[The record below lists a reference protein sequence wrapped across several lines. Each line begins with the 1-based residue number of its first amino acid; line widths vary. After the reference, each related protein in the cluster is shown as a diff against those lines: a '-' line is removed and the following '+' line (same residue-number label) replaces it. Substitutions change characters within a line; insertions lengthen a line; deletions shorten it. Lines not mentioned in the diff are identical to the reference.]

1 MHFLWYNLS
10 RGVTMTKIERLD
22 HQGRGIAYID
32 DKITFVENALP
43 GEEVLIKITNSKK
56 KYNEGIVK
64 KYIQKSKKRVDNVCP
79 FYESCGG
86 CNILHMSYNDQ
97 LEYKENK
104 IKDIMK
110 KYANID
116 KLSKII
122 KCDKQFNYRNKVTLK
137 VENNIIGYYKKK
149 SYNLVNIDKC
159 LIIDNEFNKIINDL
173 KKFNLDNIY
182 ELMIRNV
189 DSDNTALTLYLQ
201 KDTNCIQ
208 IDEYCK
214 KNNIILNKIIKNINF
229 KCNEK
234 SKIIGNLGNFK
245 FIISPLSFFQVNTDQ
260 TIKLYD
266 KIIELLEPNKDE
278 NLLDLYCGTGT
289 IGIYVASRVN
299 KVLGVEIV
307 KDAIHDANINKK
319 LNNVNNINFI
329 CGNTEKIIKDVKEKY
344 NAIIVDPPRAGLTE
358 SIIRDIFRIN
368 PDKIIYVS
376 CDPITLARDLKLLQ
390 EKYEVLDV
398 VPVDMFPNTYH
409 VETVCKLKK
418 ICITK

>member
-56 KYNEGIVK
+56 KYNEGIVQ
-64 KYIQKSKKRVDNVCP
+64 KYIQKSEKRVDNVCP

-116 KLSKII
+116 KISKII

-137 VENNIIGYYKKK
+137 VENNIIGYYEKK

-173 KKFNLDNIY
+173 KKFNLDNVY
-182 ELMIRNV
+182 EIMIRNI

-214 KNNIILNKIIKNINF
+214 KNNIILNKIIKNKDF

-234 SKIIGNLGNFK
+234 SKIIGKLGNFK

-266 KIIELLEPNKDE
+266 KILELLEPNKDD

-289 IGIYVASRVN
+289 IGIYVANKVN

-319 LNNVNNINFI
+319 INNANNINFI

-368 PDKIIYVS
+368 PDKIVYVS

-418 ICITK
+418 I

>member
-56 KYNEGIVK
+56 KYNEGIVQ
-64 KYIQKSKKRVDNVCP
+64 KYIQKSEKRVDNVCP

-116 KLSKII
+116 KISKII

-137 VENNIIGYYKKK
+137 VENNIIGYYEKK

-173 KKFNLDNIY
+173 KRFNLDNIY

-214 KNNIILNKIIKNINF
+214 KNNIILNKIIKNKDF

-234 SKIIGNLGNFK
+234 SKIIGKLGKFK

-266 KIIELLEPNKDE
+266 KILEVLEPNKDD

-289 IGIYVASRVN
+289 IGIYVANKVN

-319 LNNVNNINFI
+319 INNVNNINFI

-368 PDKIIYVS
+368 PDKIVYVS

-418 ICITK
+418 I

>member
-56 KYNEGIVK
+56 KYNEGIVQ
-64 KYIQKSKKRVDNVCP
+64 KYIQKSEKRVDNVCS

-116 KLSKII
+116 KISKII

-137 VENNIIGYYKKK
+137 VENNIIGYYEKK

-173 KKFNLDNIY
+173 KKFNLDNVY
-182 ELMIRNV
+182 EIMIRNI

-214 KNNIILNKIIKNINF
+214 KNNIILNKIIKNKDF

-234 SKIIGNLGNFK
+234 SKIIGKLGNFK

-266 KIIELLEPNKDE
+266 KILELLEPNKDD

-289 IGIYVASRVN
+289 IGIYVANKVN

-319 LNNVNNINFI
+319 INNVNNINFI

-358 SIIRDIFRIN
+358 SIIKDIFRIN
-368 PDKIIYVS
+368 PDKIVYVS

-418 ICITK
+418 I

>member
-56 KYNEGIVK
+56 KYNEGIVE
-64 KYIQKSKKRVDNVCP
+64 KYIQKSEKRVDNVCP

-116 KLSKII
+116 KISKII

-137 VENNIIGYYKKK
+137 VENNIIGYYEKK

-173 KKFNLDNIY
+173 KKFNLENIY
-182 ELMIRNV
+182 EIMIRNI

-214 KNNIILNKIIKNINF
+214 KNNIILNKIVKNKDF

-234 SKIIGNLGNFK
+234 SKIIGKLGNFK

-266 KIIELLEPNKDE
+266 KISELLEPNKDD

-289 IGIYVASRVN
+289 IGIYVANKVN

-319 LNNVNNINFI
+319 INNINNINFI

-368 PDKIIYVS
+368 PDKIVYVS

-390 EKYEVLDV
+390 ENYEVLDV

-418 ICITK
+418 I

>member
-56 KYNEGIVK
+56 KYNEGIVE
-64 KYIQKSKKRVDNVCP
+64 KYIQKSEKRVDNVCP

-116 KLSKII
+116 KISKII

-137 VENNIIGYYKKK
+137 VENNIIGYYEKK

-182 ELMIRNV
+182 EIMIRNI

-214 KNNIILNKIIKNINF
+214 KNNIILNKIIKNKDF

-234 SKIIGNLGNFK
+234 SKIIGKLGDFK

-266 KIIELLEPNKDE
+266 KILELLEPNKDD

-289 IGIYVASRVN
+289 IGIYVANKVN

-319 LNNVNNINFI
+319 INSINNINFI

-368 PDKIIYVS
+368 PDKIVYVS

-418 ICITK
+418 I

>member
-56 KYNEGIVK
+56 KYNEGIVQ
-64 KYIQKSKKRVDNVCP
+64 KYIQKSEKRVDNVCP

-104 IKDIMK
+104 NKDIMK

-116 KLSKII
+116 KISKII

-137 VENNIIGYYKKK
+137 VENNIIGYYEKK

-173 KKFNLDNIY
+173 KRFNLDNIY

-214 KNNIILNKIIKNINF
+214 KNNIILNKIIKNKDF

-234 SKIIGNLGNFK
+234 SKIIGKLGNFK

-266 KIIELLEPNKDE
+266 KILEVLEPNKDD

-289 IGIYVASRVN
+289 IGIYVANKVN

-319 LNNVNNINFI
+319 INNVNNINFI

-368 PDKIIYVS
+368 PDKIVYVS

-418 ICITK
+418 I

>member
-56 KYNEGIVK
+56 KYNEGIVQ
-64 KYIQKSKKRVDNVCP
+64 KYIQKSEKRVDNVCP

-116 KLSKII
+116 KISKII

-137 VENNIIGYYKKK
+137 VENNIIGYYEKK

-159 LIIDNEFNKIINDL
+159 LIIDNEFNKIINDH
-173 KKFNLDNIY
+173 KKFNLDNVY
-182 ELMIRNV
+182 EIMIRNV

-214 KNNIILNKIIKNINF
+214 KNNIILNKIIKNKDF

-234 SKIIGNLGNFK
+234 SKIIGKLGNFK

-266 KIIELLEPNKDE
+266 KILELLEPNKDD

-289 IGIYVASRVN
+289 IGIYVANKVN

-319 LNNVNNINFI
+319 INNINNINFI

-368 PDKIIYVS
+368 PDKIVYVS

-418 ICITK
+418 I

>member
-56 KYNEGIVK
+56 KYNEGIVQ
-64 KYIQKSKKRVDNVCP
+64 KYIQKSEKRVDNVCP

-116 KLSKII
+116 KISKII

-137 VENNIIGYYKKK
+137 VENNIIGYYEKK

-173 KKFNLDNIY
+173 KRFNLDNIY

-214 KNNIILNKIIKNINF
+214 KNNIILNKIIKNKDF

-234 SKIIGNLGNFK
+234 SKIIGILGNFK

-266 KIIELLEPNKDE
+266 KILELLEPNKDD

-289 IGIYVASRVN
+289 IGIYVANKVN

-319 LNNVNNINFI
+319 INNVNNINFI

-368 PDKIIYVS
+368 PDKIVYVS

-418 ICITK
+418 I

>member
-56 KYNEGIVK
+56 KYNEGIVE
-64 KYIQKSKKRVDNVCP
+64 KYIQKSEKRVDNVCP

-116 KLSKII
+116 KISKII

-137 VENNIIGYYKKK
+137 VENNIIGYYEKK

-182 ELMIRNV
+182 ELMIRNI

-214 KNNIILNKIIKNINF
+214 KNNIILNKIIKNKDF

-234 SKIIGNLGNFK
+234 SKIIGKLGDFK

-266 KIIELLEPNKDE
+266 KILELLEPNKDD

-289 IGIYVASRVN
+289 IGIYVANKVN

-319 LNNVNNINFI
+319 INSINNINFI

-368 PDKIIYVS
+368 PDKIVYVS

-418 ICITK
+418 I

>member
-56 KYNEGIVK
+56 KYNEGIVE
-64 KYIQKSKKRVDNVCP
+64 KYIQKSEKRVDNICP

-116 KLSKII
+116 KISKII

-137 VENNIIGYYKKK
+137 VENNIIGYYEKK

-173 KKFNLDNIY
+173 KKFNLENIY
-182 ELMIRNV
+182 EIMIRNI

-214 KNNIILNKIIKNINF
+214 KNNIILNKIIKNKDF

-234 SKIIGNLGNFK
+234 SKIIGKLGDFK

-266 KIIELLEPNKDE
+266 KILELLEPNKDD

-289 IGIYVASRVN
+289 IGIYVANKVN

-319 LNNVNNINFI
+319 INSINNINFI

-368 PDKIIYVS
+368 PDKIVYVS

-418 ICITK
+418 I

>member
-56 KYNEGIVK
+56 KYNEGIVQ
-64 KYIQKSKKRVDNVCP
+64 KYIQKSEKLVDNVCP

-116 KLSKII
+116 KISKII

-137 VENNIIGYYKKK
+137 VENNIIGYYEKK

-173 KKFNLDNIY
+173 KKFNLDNVY
-182 ELMIRNV
+182 EIMIRNI

-214 KNNIILNKIIKNINF
+214 KNNIILNKIIKNKDF

-234 SKIIGNLGNFK
+234 SKIIGKLGNFK

-266 KIIELLEPNKDE
+266 KILELLEPNKDD

-289 IGIYVASRVN
+289 IGIYVANKVN

-319 LNNVNNINFI
+319 INNVNNINFI

-368 PDKIIYVS
+368 PDKIVYVS

-418 ICITK
+418 I

>member
-56 KYNEGIVK
+56 KYNEGIVQ
-64 KYIQKSKKRVDNVCP
+64 KYIQKSEKRVDNVCP

-116 KLSKII
+116 KISKII

-137 VENNIIGYYKKK
+137 VENNIIGYYEKK

-173 KKFNLDNIY
+173 KRFNLDNIY

-214 KNNIILNKIIKNINF
+214 KNNIILNKIIKNKDF

-234 SKIIGNLGNFK
+234 SKIIGKLGNFK

-266 KIIELLEPNKDE
+266 KISELLEPNKDD

-289 IGIYVASRVN
+289 IGIYVANKVN

-319 LNNVNNINFI
+319 INNVNNINFI

-368 PDKIIYVS
+368 PDKIVYVS

-418 ICITK
+418 I

>member
-1 MHFLWYNLS
+1 
-10 RGVTMTKIERLD
+10 MTKIERLD

-56 KYNEGIVK
+56 KYNEGIVQ
-64 KYIQKSKKRVDNVCP
+64 KYIQKSEKRVDNVCP

-116 KLSKII
+116 KISKII

-137 VENNIIGYYKKK
+137 VENNIIGYYEKK

-182 ELMIRNV
+182 ELMIRNIN
-189 DSDNTALTLYLQ
+189 SDNTALTLYLQ

-214 KNNIILNKIIKNINF
+214 KNNIILNKIIKNKDF

-234 SKIIGNLGNFK
+234 SKIIGKLGNFK

-266 KIIELLEPNKDE
+266 KILEVLEPNKDD

-289 IGIYVASRVN
+289 IGIYVANKVN

-319 LNNVNNINFI
+319 INNVNNINFI

-368 PDKIIYVS
+368 PDKIVYVS

-418 ICITK
+418 IWLQNKKFG

>member
-56 KYNEGIVK
+56 KYNEGIVQ
-64 KYIQKSKKRVDNVCP
+64 KYIQKSEKRVDNVCP

-116 KLSKII
+116 KISKII

-173 KKFNLDNIY
+173 KRFNLDNIY

-214 KNNIILNKIIKNINF
+214 KNNIILNKIIKNKDF

-234 SKIIGNLGNFK
+234 SKIIGKLGNFK

-266 KIIELLEPNKDE
+266 KILEVLEPNKDD

-289 IGIYVASRVN
+289 IGIYVANKVN

-319 LNNVNNINFI
+319 INNVNNINFI

-368 PDKIIYVS
+368 PDKIVYVS

-418 ICITK
+418 I

>member
-56 KYNEGIVK
+56 KYNEGIVE
-64 KYIQKSKKRVDNVCP
+64 KYIQKSEKRVDNVCP

-110 KYANID
+110 KYANVD
-116 KLSKII
+116 KVSKIV

-137 VENNIIGYYKKK
+137 VENNIIGYYGKK

-189 DSDNTALTLYLQ
+189 DSKNTALTLYLQ

-208 IDEYCK
+208 IEEYCK
-214 KNNIILNKIIKNINF
+214 KNNIILNKIIKNKDF

-234 SKIIGNLGNFK
+234 SKIIGKLGDFK
-245 FIISPLSFFQVNTDQ
+245 FIISPLSFFQVNTNQ

-266 KIIELLEPNKDE
+266 KILELLDPNKDD

-289 IGIYVASRVN
+289 IGIYVASKVN

-307 KDAIHDANINKK
+307 KDAIHDANINKEI
-319 LNNVNNINFI
+319 NNINNINFI
-329 CGNTEKIIKDVKEKY
+329 CGNTEKIIKDVKDKY

-358 SIIRDIFRIN
+358 SVIRDIFRIN

-390 EKYEVLDV
+390 ERYEVLDV

-409 VETVCKLKK
+409 VETVVSMSRVSK
-418 ICITK
+418 

>member
-56 KYNEGIVK
+56 KYNEGIVD
-64 KYIQKSKKRVDNVCP
+64 KYIQKSEKRVDNVCP

-86 CNILHMSYNDQ
+86 CNILHMCYNDQ

-104 IKDIMK
+104 IKDVMK

-116 KLSKII
+116 KISKII

-137 VENNIIGYYKKK
+137 VENNIIGYYEKK

-173 KKFNLDNIY
+173 KRFNLDNIY

-214 KNNIILNKIIKNINF
+214 KNNIILNKIIKNKDF

-234 SKIIGNLGNFK
+234 SKIIGKLGNFK

-266 KIIELLEPNKDE
+266 KILELLEPNKDD

-289 IGIYVASRVN
+289 IGIYVANKVN

-307 KDAIHDANINKK
+307 KDAIHDANFNKK
-319 LNNVNNINFI
+319 INNINNINFI

-368 PDKIIYVS
+368 PDKIVYVS

-418 ICITK
+418 I

>member
-56 KYNEGIVK
+56 KYNEGIVQ
-64 KYIQKSKKRVDNVCP
+64 KYIQKSEKRVDNVCP

-116 KLSKII
+116 KISKII

-173 KKFNLDNIY
+173 KRFNLDNIY

-214 KNNIILNKIIKNINF
+214 KNNIILNKIIKNKDF

-234 SKIIGNLGNFK
+234 SKIIGKLGNFK

-266 KIIELLEPNKDE
+266 KILEVLEPNKDD

-289 IGIYVASRVN
+289 IGIYVANKVN

-319 LNNVNNINFI
+319 INNINNINFI

-368 PDKIIYVS
+368 PDKIVYVS

-418 ICITK
+418 I

>member
-56 KYNEGIVK
+56 KYNEGIVQ
-64 KYIQKSKKRVDNVCP
+64 KYIQKSEKRVDNVCP

-116 KLSKII
+116 KISKII

-137 VENNIIGYYKKK
+137 VENNIIGYYEKK

-182 ELMIRNV
+182 ELMIRNIN
-189 DSDNTALTLYLQ
+189 SDNTALTLYLQ

-214 KNNIILNKIIKNINF
+214 KNNIILNKIIKNKDF

-234 SKIIGNLGNFK
+234 SKIIGKLGNFK

-260 TIKLYD
+260 TIKLYE
-266 KIIELLEPNKDE
+266 KILELLEPNKDD

-289 IGIYVASRVN
+289 IGIYVANKVN

-319 LNNVNNINFI
+319 INNVNNITFI

-368 PDKIIYVS
+368 PDKIVYVS

-418 ICITK
+418 I

>member
-56 KYNEGIVK
+56 KYNEGIVE
-64 KYIQKSKKRVDNVCP
+64 KYIQKSEKRVDNVCP

-116 KLSKII
+116 KISKII

-137 VENNIIGYYKKK
+137 VENNIIGYYEKK

-173 KKFNLDNIY
+173 KRFNLDNIY

-214 KNNIILNKIIKNINF
+214 KNNIILNKIIKNKDF

-234 SKIIGNLGNFK
+234 SKIIGKLGNFK

-266 KIIELLEPNKDE
+266 KILELLEPNKDD

-289 IGIYVASRVN
+289 IGIYVANKVN

-319 LNNVNNINFI
+319 INNITNINFI

-368 PDKIIYVS
+368 PDKIVYVS

-418 ICITK
+418 I

>member
-56 KYNEGIVK
+56 KYNEGIVD
-64 KYIQKSKKRVDNVCP
+64 KYIQKSEKRVDNVCP

-86 CNILHMSYNDQ
+86 CNILHMCYNDQ

-116 KLSKII
+116 KISKII

-137 VENNIIGYYKKK
+137 VENNIIGYYEKK

-173 KKFNLDNIY
+173 KRFNLDNIY

-214 KNNIILNKIIKNINF
+214 KNNIILNKIIKNKDF

-234 SKIIGNLGNFK
+234 SKIIGKLGNFK

-266 KIIELLEPNKDE
+266 KILELLEPNKDD

-289 IGIYVASRVN
+289 IGIYVANKVN

-319 LNNVNNINFI
+319 INNVNNINFI

-368 PDKIIYVS
+368 PDKIVYVS

-418 ICITK
+418 I

>member
-56 KYNEGIVK
+56 KYNEGIVQ
-64 KYIQKSKKRVDNVCP
+64 KYIQKSEKRVDNVCP

-116 KLSKII
+116 KISKII

-137 VENNIIGYYKKK
+137 VENNIIGYYEKK

-173 KKFNLDNIY
+173 KRFNLDNIY

-214 KNNIILNKIIKNINF
+214 KNNIILNKIIKNKDF

-234 SKIIGNLGNFK
+234 SKIIGKLGNFK
-245 FIISPLSFFQVNTDQ
+245 FIISPLSFFQVNNDQ
-260 TIKLYD
+260 KIKLYD
-266 KIIELLEPNKDE
+266 KILELLEPNKDD

-289 IGIYVASRVN
+289 IGIYVANKVN

-319 LNNVNNINFI
+319 INNANNINFI

-368 PDKIIYVS
+368 PDKIVYVS

-418 ICITK
+418 I

>member
-56 KYNEGIVK
+56 KYNEGIVE
-64 KYIQKSKKRVDNVCP
+64 KYIQKSEKRVDNICP

-116 KLSKII
+116 KISKII

-137 VENNIIGYYKKK
+137 VENNIIGYYEKK

-182 ELMIRNV
+182 ELMIRNI

-214 KNNIILNKIIKNINF
+214 KNNIILNKIIKNKDF

-234 SKIIGNLGNFK
+234 SKIIGKLGNFK

-266 KIIELLEPNKDE
+266 KILELLEPNKDD

-289 IGIYVASRVN
+289 IGIYVANKVN

-319 LNNVNNINFI
+319 INSINNINFI

-368 PDKIIYVS
+368 PDKIVYVS

-418 ICITK
+418 I

>member
-32 DKITFVENALP
+32 DKITFVETALP
-43 GEEVLIKITNSKK
+43 GEAVFIKITNSKK
-56 KYNEGIVK
+56 KYNEGIVQ
-64 KYIQKSKKRVDNVCP
+64 KYIQKSEKRVDNVCP

-116 KLSKII
+116 KISKII

-137 VENNIIGYYKKK
+137 VENNIIGYYEKK

-182 ELMIRNV
+182 ELMIRNIN
-189 DSDNTALTLYLQ
+189 SDNTALTLYLQ

-214 KNNIILNKIIKNINF
+214 KNNIILNKIIKNKDF

-234 SKIIGNLGNFK
+234 SKIIGKLGNFK

-266 KIIELLEPNKDE
+266 KILELLEPNKDD

-289 IGIYVASRVN
+289 IGIYVANKVN

-319 LNNVNNINFI
+319 INNVNNINFI

-368 PDKIIYVS
+368 PDKIVYVS

-418 ICITK
+418 I

>member
-56 KYNEGIVK
+56 KYNEGIVQ
-64 KYIQKSKKRVDNVCP
+64 KYIQKSEKRVDNVCP

-116 KLSKII
+116 KISKII

-137 VENNIIGYYKKK
+137 VENNIIGYYEKK

-173 KKFNLDNIY
+173 KKFNLDNVY
-182 ELMIRNV
+182 EIMIRNV

-214 KNNIILNKIIKNINF
+214 KNNIILNKIIKNKDF

-234 SKIIGNLGNFK
+234 SKIIGKLGNFK

-266 KIIELLEPNKDE
+266 KILELLEPNKDD

-289 IGIYVASRVN
+289 IGIYVANKVN

-319 LNNVNNINFI
+319 INNVNNINFI

-368 PDKIIYVS
+368 PDKIVYVS

-409 VETVCKLKK
+409 VETVVLLSKVQK
-418 ICITK
+418 

>member
-56 KYNEGIVK
+56 KYNEGIVQ
-64 KYIQKSKKRVDNVCP
+64 KYIQKSEKRVDNVCP

-86 CNILHMSYNDQ
+86 CNILHMSYKDQ

-116 KLSKII
+116 KISKII

-137 VENNIIGYYKKK
+137 VENNIIGYYEKK

-182 ELMIRNV
+182 ELMIRNIN
-189 DSDNTALTLYLQ
+189 SDNTALTLYLQ

-214 KNNIILNKIIKNINF
+214 KNNIILNKIIKNKDF

-234 SKIIGNLGNFK
+234 SKIIGKLSNFK

-266 KIIELLEPNKDE
+266 KILEVLEPNKDD

-289 IGIYVASRVN
+289 IGIYVANKVN

-319 LNNVNNINFI
+319 INNVNNINFI

-368 PDKIIYVS
+368 PDKIVYVS

-418 ICITK
+418 I

>member
-56 KYNEGIVK
+56 KYNEGIVE
-64 KYIQKSKKRVDNVCP
+64 KYIQKSEKRVDNVCP

-116 KLSKII
+116 KISKII

-137 VENNIIGYYKKK
+137 VENNIIGYYEKK

-173 KKFNLDNIY
+173 KKFNLENIY
-182 ELMIRNV
+182 EIMIRNI

-214 KNNIILNKIIKNINF
+214 KNNIILNKIVKNKDF

-234 SKIIGNLGNFK
+234 SKIIGKLGNFK

-266 KIIELLEPNKDE
+266 KISELLEPNKDD

-289 IGIYVASRVN
+289 IGIYVANKVN

-319 LNNVNNINFI
+319 INNINNINFI

-368 PDKIIYVS
+368 PDKIVYVS

-418 ICITK
+418 I

>member
-1 MHFLWYNLS
+1 
-10 RGVTMTKIERLD
+10 
-22 HQGRGIAYID
+22 
-32 DKITFVENALP
+32 
-43 GEEVLIKITNSKK
+43 
-56 KYNEGIVK
+56 
-64 KYIQKSKKRVDNVCP
+64 
-79 FYESCGG
+79 
-86 CNILHMSYNDQ
+86 
-97 LEYKENK
+97 
-104 IKDIMK
+104 
-110 KYANID
+110 
-116 KLSKII
+116 
-122 KCDKQFNYRNKVTLK
+122 
-137 VENNIIGYYKKK
+137 
-149 SYNLVNIDKC
+149 
-159 LIIDNEFNKIINDL
+159 
-173 KKFNLDNIY
+173 
-182 ELMIRNV
+182 MIRNV

-214 KNNIILNKIIKNINF
+214 KNNIILNKIIKNKDF

-234 SKIIGNLGNFK
+234 SKIIGKLGNFK

-266 KIIELLEPNKDE
+266 KILEVLEPNKDD

-289 IGIYVASRVN
+289 IGIYVANKVN

-319 LNNVNNINFI
+319 INNVNNINFI

-368 PDKIIYVS
+368 PDKIVYVS

-418 ICITK
+418 I

>member
-56 KYNEGIVK
+56 KYNEGIVQ
-64 KYIQKSKKRVDNVCP
+64 KYIQKSEKRVDNVCP

-116 KLSKII
+116 KISKII

-137 VENNIIGYYKKK
+137 VENNIIGYYEKK
-149 SYNLVNIDKC
+149 SYNLVNINKC

-173 KKFNLDNIY
+173 KRFNLDNIY

-214 KNNIILNKIIKNINF
+214 KNNIILNKIIKNKDF

-234 SKIIGNLGNFK
+234 SKIIGKLGNFK

-266 KIIELLEPNKDE
+266 KILELLEPNKDD

-289 IGIYVASRVN
+289 IGIYVANKVN

-307 KDAIHDANINKK
+307 KDVIHDANINKK
-319 LNNVNNINFI
+319 INNVNNINFI

-368 PDKIIYVS
+368 PDKIVYVS

-409 VETVCKLKK
+409 VETLCKLKK
-418 ICITK
+418 I

>member
-56 KYNEGIVK
+56 KYNEGIVQ
-64 KYIQKSKKRVDNVCP
+64 KYIQKSEKRVDNVCP

-116 KLSKII
+116 KISKII

-173 KKFNLDNIY
+173 KRFNLDNIY

-214 KNNIILNKIIKNINF
+214 KNNIILNKIIKNKDF

-234 SKIIGNLGNFK
+234 SKIIGKLGNFK

-266 KIIELLEPNKDE
+266 KILELLEPNKDD

-289 IGIYVASRVN
+289 IGIYVANKVN

-319 LNNVNNINFI
+319 INNVNNINFI

-368 PDKIIYVS
+368 PDKIVYVS

-418 ICITK
+418 I

>member
-56 KYNEGIVK
+56 KYNEGIVQ
-64 KYIQKSKKRVDNVCP
+64 KYIQKSEKRVDNVCP

-116 KLSKII
+116 KISKII

-137 VENNIIGYYKKK
+137 VENNIIGYYEKK

-173 KKFNLDNIY
+173 KRFNLDNIY

-214 KNNIILNKIIKNINF
+214 KNNIILNKIIKNKDF

-234 SKIIGNLGNFK
+234 SKIIGKLGNFK

-266 KIIELLEPNKDE
+266 KILELLEPNKDD

-289 IGIYVASRVN
+289 IGIYVANKVN

-307 KDAIHDANINKK
+307 KDVIHDANINKK
-319 LNNVNNINFI
+319 INNVNNINFI

-368 PDKIIYVS
+368 PDKIVYVS

-418 ICITK
+418 I

>member
-56 KYNEGIVK
+56 KYNEGIVD
-64 KYIQKSKKRVDNVCP
+64 KYIQKSEKRVDNVCP

-116 KLSKII
+116 KISKII

-137 VENNIIGYYKKK
+137 VENNIIGYYEKK

-182 ELMIRNV
+182 ELMIRNI

-214 KNNIILNKIIKNINF
+214 KNNIILNKIIKNKDF

-234 SKIIGNLGNFK
+234 SKIIGKLGNFK

-266 KIIELLEPNKDE
+266 KILELLEPNKDD

-289 IGIYVASRVN
+289 IGIYVANKVN

-319 LNNVNNINFI
+319 INSINNINFI

-368 PDKIIYVS
+368 PDKIVYVS

-418 ICITK
+418 I

>member
-56 KYNEGIVK
+56 KYNEGIVQ
-64 KYIQKSKKRVDNVCP
+64 KYIQKSEKRVDNVCP

-116 KLSKII
+116 KISKII

-137 VENNIIGYYKKK
+137 VENNIIGYYEKK
-149 SYNLVNIDKC
+149 SYNLVNINKC

-173 KKFNLDNIY
+173 KRFNLDNIY

-214 KNNIILNKIIKNINF
+214 KNNIILNKIIKNKDF

-234 SKIIGNLGNFK
+234 SKIIGKLGNFK

-266 KIIELLEPNKDE
+266 KILELLEPNKDD

-289 IGIYVASRVN
+289 IGIYVANKVN

-307 KDAIHDANINKK
+307 KDVIHDANINKK
-319 LNNVNNINFI
+319 INNVNNINFI

-368 PDKIIYVS
+368 PDKIVYVS

-418 ICITK
+418 I

>member
-56 KYNEGIVK
+56 KYNEGIVQ
-64 KYIQKSKKRVDNVCP
+64 KYIQKSEKRVDNVCP

-104 IKDIMK
+104 IKAIMK

-116 KLSKII
+116 KISKII

-137 VENNIIGYYKKK
+137 VENNIIGYYEKK

-173 KKFNLDNIY
+173 KRFNLDNIY

-214 KNNIILNKIIKNINF
+214 KNNIILNKIIKNKDF

-234 SKIIGNLGNFK
+234 SKIIGKLGNFK

-266 KIIELLEPNKDE
+266 KILEVLEPNKDD

-289 IGIYVASRVN
+289 IGIYVANKVN

-319 LNNVNNINFI
+319 INNVNNINFI

-368 PDKIIYVS
+368 PDKIVYVS

-418 ICITK
+418 I

>member
-56 KYNEGIVK
+56 KYNEGIVQ
-64 KYIQKSKKRVDNVCP
+64 KYIQKSEKRVDNVCP

-116 KLSKII
+116 KISKII

-137 VENNIIGYYKKK
+137 VENNIIGYYEKK

-173 KKFNLDNIY
+173 KRFNLDNIY
-182 ELMIRNV
+182 ELMIRNIN
-189 DSDNTALTLYLQ
+189 SDNTALTLYLQ

-214 KNNIILNKIIKNINF
+214 KNNIILNKIIKNEDF

-234 SKIIGNLGNFK
+234 SKIIGKLGNFK

-266 KIIELLEPNKDE
+266 KILELLEPNKDD

-289 IGIYVASRVN
+289 IGIYVANKVN

-319 LNNVNNINFI
+319 INNVNNINFI
-329 CGNTEKIIKDVKEKY
+329 CDNTEKIIKDVKEKY

-368 PDKIIYVS
+368 PDKIVYVS

-418 ICITK
+418 I

>member
-56 KYNEGIVK
+56 KYNEGIVQ
-64 KYIQKSKKRVDNVCP
+64 KYIQKSEKRVDNVCP

-116 KLSKII
+116 KISKII

-137 VENNIIGYYKKK
+137 VENNIIGYYEKK

-173 KKFNLDNIY
+173 KKFNLENIY
-182 ELMIRNV
+182 EIMIRNI

-214 KNNIILNKIIKNINF
+214 KNNIILNKIIKNKDF

-234 SKIIGNLGNFK
+234 SKIIGKLGNFK
-245 FIISPLSFFQVNTDQ
+245 CIISPLSFFQVNTDQ

-266 KIIELLEPNKDE
+266 KISELLEPNKDD

-289 IGIYVASRVN
+289 IGIYVANKVN

-319 LNNVNNINFI
+319 INNVNNINFI

-368 PDKIIYVS
+368 PDKIVYVS

-418 ICITK
+418 I

>member
-56 KYNEGIVK
+56 KYNEGIVQ
-64 KYIQKSKKRVDNVCP
+64 KYIQKSEKRVDNVCP

-116 KLSKII
+116 KISKII

-137 VENNIIGYYKKK
+137 VENNIIGYYEKK

-173 KKFNLDNIY
+173 KRFNLDNIY

-208 IDEYCK
+208 IDEYSK
-214 KNNIILNKIIKNINF
+214 KNNIILNKIIKNKDF

-234 SKIIGNLGNFK
+234 SKIIGKLGNFK

-266 KIIELLEPNKDE
+266 KILELLEPNKDD

-289 IGIYVASRVN
+289 IGIYVANKVN

-319 LNNVNNINFI
+319 INNVNNINFI

-368 PDKIIYVS
+368 PDKIVYVS

-418 ICITK
+418 I

>member
-56 KYNEGIVK
+56 KYNEGIVQ
-64 KYIQKSKKRVDNVCP
+64 KYIQKSEKRVDNVCP

-116 KLSKII
+116 KISKII

-137 VENNIIGYYKKK
+137 VENNIIGYYEKK

-214 KNNIILNKIIKNINF
+214 KNNIILNKIIKNKDF

-234 SKIIGNLGNFK
+234 SKIIGKLGNFK

-266 KIIELLEPNKDE
+266 KILELLEPNKDD

-289 IGIYVASRVN
+289 IGIYVANKVN

-307 KDAIHDANINKK
+307 KDVIHDANINKK
-319 LNNVNNINFI
+319 INNVNNINFI

-368 PDKIIYVS
+368 PDKIVYVS

-418 ICITK
+418 I

>member
-56 KYNEGIVK
+56 KYNEGIVQ
-64 KYIQKSKKRVDNVCP
+64 KYIQKSEKRVDNVCP

-116 KLSKII
+116 KISKII

-137 VENNIIGYYKKK
+137 VENNIIGYYEKK

-173 KKFNLDNIY
+173 KRFNLDNIY

-214 KNNIILNKIIKNINF
+214 KNNIILNKIITNKDF

-234 SKIIGNLGNFK
+234 SNIIGKLGNFK

-266 KIIELLEPNKDE
+266 KILEVLEPNKDD

-289 IGIYVASRVN
+289 IGIYVANKVN

-319 LNNVNNINFI
+319 INNVNNINFI

-368 PDKIIYVS
+368 PDKIVYVS

-418 ICITK
+418 I

>member
-56 KYNEGIVK
+56 KYNEGIVQ
-64 KYIQKSKKRVDNVCP
+64 KYIQKSEKRVDNVCP

-116 KLSKII
+116 KISKII

-137 VENNIIGYYKKK
+137 VENNIIGYYEKK

-159 LIIDNEFNKIINDL
+159 LLIDNEFNKIINDL

-182 ELMIRNV
+182 EIMIRNIN
-189 DSDNTALTLYLQ
+189 SDNTALTLYLQ

-214 KNNIILNKIIKNINF
+214 KNNIILNKIIKNKDF

-234 SKIIGNLGNFK
+234 SKIIGKLGNFK

-266 KIIELLEPNKDE
+266 KILEVLEPNKDD

-289 IGIYVASRVN
+289 IGIYVANKVN

-319 LNNVNNINFI
+319 INNVNNINFI

-368 PDKIIYVS
+368 PDKIVYVS

-418 ICITK
+418 I